1 MDTQLTGKH
10 ILITGGTGT
19 LGSAFVKKALKQG
32 AVVYFTYISSRSV
45 AEDLIQDGAKGF
57 QVDLADMRAI
67 DEFAAAIKKET
78 KILDVLIHNAALTR
92 DKTIQNLTE
101 EDWDAV
107 LNVNLKA
114 PYYLTKK
121 LLSLLFKA
129 PVSKIFMLISRI
141 AITGGYG
148 TSQYAASKAG
158 LIGLT
163 KSLAAELGK
172 KKVLVNA
179 LNPGF
184 MESRM
189 TQDLPESVFETNRET
204 SAIHEFSNPEHV
216 ADFMIYLCSDAMN
229 QITGQVFHVDSRKI

>member
-1 MDTQLTGKH
+1 MDAQLTGKH
-10 ILITGGTGT
+10 ILITGGTGA
-19 LGSAFVKKALKQG
+19 LGAAFVKKALKQG
-32 AVVYFTYISSRSV
+32 ATVYFTYVSSRSV
-45 AEDLIQDGAKGF
+45 AEDLMRAGAKGF
-57 QVDLADMRAI
+57 QLDLADMRAI
-67 DEFAAAIKKET
+67 DEFAGALKKET

-129 PVSKIFMLISRI
+129 PVSKIIMLVSRL
-141 AITGGYG
+141 AVTGGYG
-148 TSQYAASKAG
+148 ASQYAASKAG

-163 KSLAAELGK
+163 KSLAAELGE

-189 TQDLPESVFETNRET
+189 TKDLPGAVFEANKEA

-216 ADFMIYLCSDAMN
+216 ADFMIYLCSGAMN
-229 QITGQVFHVDSRKI
+229 QITGQVFHMDSRKI